1 MKNHQLLSLL
11 IFGSFSIFVSIA
23 QQSSLWGTTS
33 EGGSSDI
40 GTIFKTDTNG
50 NNFTPVY
57 SFAKVNGKQPHYSKL
72 CEASNGKYYGL
83 TYLGGSLNDGVIFEY
98 DYQFNSYKTLYEFV
112 GGGLGKNPLGN
123 LMEASNGKLYGMTS
137 AGGTS
142 GVGILFEFDLST
154 NSMTKKVDFNISNGS
169 TPYGTLLEAS
179 NGKIYGMTSVG
190 GSAGRG
196 VLFEYDFTNNIYTK
210 KVDFNI
216 TNGDRPFGSLI
227 QATNGK
233 LYGVTR
239 DGGALYVGTLFEY
252 TISTNS
258 LVKLVEFVGSSNG
271 AGPYEGPIQA
281 TNGKLYGLTMLGGTS
296 NRGVLYEF
304 DILTSTLTK
313 KFDFIGTSN
322 GRGPRGGL
330 VETTNGIL
338 YGMTHQGGISGN
350 GLIFQYDY
358 NSNVYTKKMDF
369 NGSQNGAD
377 PLGTL
382 IKISNSKLLGMA
394 HRGGSDA
401 NGVLFEYDFTLN
413 TYDKLIDFG
422 EKLNTLN
429 PSGSLTYADNG
440 MLYGLTFNGGKNNTG
455 VLYEVDPKI
464 DNVSI
469 KFESLSAV
477 SGFYPVGDLISS
489 NGSLYGLSLKGGNTD
504 LMSLF
509 KYDYWLD
516 TMQMMHSFGTVSSLA
531 FRKYSLFL
539 HSNGKIYGIG
549 KRVNSQIQVLFEF
562 DPTTNVYAELKIFQ
576 TTRSSCFLT
585 EGQGG
590 IIYGVNS
597 ESESINKGYLFK
609 LDPVTN
615 TFSTLHN
622 FSGLDGHTPVGELV
636 ALSNGNLYGVT
647 TFGGANNKGVLY
659 RYNSNLNAFNKV
671 LDLKDS
677 SGTFPE
683 DGLANIKSGKLY
695 GTTKLGGAFGKGVLF
710 EFDYNTTTFL
720 VKHNFDGAGTGSFPQ
735 GNITKASACITTR
748 NSIVAT
754 SCFNYTSPSGKYIY
768 TTSGIYSDTLK
779 VGGCDSIVTI
789 NLTIDNLNNTVTP
802 LGSSALA
809 ANAFNSTY
817 QWLDCNNNYA
827 IIPNETGQLFTASS
841 TGNYAVEVTS
851 TINGCKDTSS
861 CYPITLVGL
870 NHNFF
875 TENISI
881 FPNPTNTNVTILF
894 GVIQSQFIAEV
905 YNVHGKLISEST
917 HQSANQVELELGES
931 KGVYFIHLISDK
943 GERVVKKVVKN

>member
-1 MKNHQLLSLL
+1 MKIHQVLALL
-11 IFGSFSIFVSIA
+11 IFGTFSVFVSLA
-23 QQSSLWGTTS
+23 QQSSFWGTTS

-40 GTIFKTDTNG
+40 GTIFKIDTNG

-57 SFAKVNGKQPHYSKL
+57 SFAEVNGKQPHYSKL

-83 TYLGGSLNDGVIFEY
+83 TYIGGSLNDGVIFEY
-98 DYQFNSYKTLYEFV
+98 DYQLNSYKTLYEFV
-112 GGGLGKNPLGN
+112 GGALGKNPLGN
-123 LMEASNGKLYGMTS
+123 LMQASNGKLYGMTS

-154 NSMTKKVDFNISNGS
+154 NIMTKKVDFNISNGS

-196 VLFEYDFTNNIYTK
+196 VLFEYDFSNNIYTK
-210 KVDFNI
+210 KIDFAI
-216 TNGDRPFGSLI
+216 ANGDRPFGSLI
-227 QATNGK
+227 EATNGK

-239 DGGALYVGTLFEY
+239 DGGTLYIGTLFEY
-252 TISTNS
+252 TISTNT
-258 LVKLVEFVGSSNG
+258 LVRLVEFVGGSTG

-281 TNGKLYGLTMLGGTS
+281 ANGKLYGLTMLGGTT
-296 NRGVLYEF
+296 NQGVLYEY

-313 KFDFIGTSN
+313 KLDFVGTSN

-338 YGMTHQGGISGN
+338 YGMTHQGGVYGD

-369 NGSQNGAD
+369 NGSQNGSD

-401 NGVLFEYDFTLN
+401 NGVLFEYDFTTN
-413 TYDKLIDFG
+413 SYGKLIDFG

-440 MLYGLTFNGGKNNTG
+440 MLYGLTFNGGEINAGT
-455 VLYEVDPKI
+455 LYEVDPI
-464 DNVSI
+464 QDNVSI
-469 KFESLSAV
+469 KFESLNAV
-477 SGFYPVGDLISS
+477 SGFYPVGDLISA
-489 NGSLYGLSLKGGNTD
+489 NGSLYGLSLKGGNTN

-516 TMQMMHSFGTVSSLA
+516 TMQMIHSFGTVSSLA

-562 DPTTNVYAELKIFQ
+562 DPTTNAYIELKMFQ

-597 ESESINKGYLFK
+597 ESESTNNGYLFK
-609 LDPVTN
+609 LDPVT
-615 TFSTLHN
+615 TIFTTIHN
-622 FSGLDGHTPVGELV
+622 FSGLDGNTPVGELV
-636 ALSNGNLYGVT
+636 AVSNGNLYGMT
-647 TFGGANNKGVLY
+647 TFGGANNKGVIF
-659 RYNSNLNAFNKV
+659 RYNSNLNAFSKV

-683 DGLANIKSGKLY
+683 DGLAELKSGKLY
-695 GTTKLGGAFGKGVLF
+695 GATKLGGVYSKGVLF
-710 EFDYNTTTFL
+710 EFDYNTTSFL
-720 VKHNFDGAGTGSFPQ
+720 VKHNFDGASTGSFPK
-735 GNITKASACITTR
+735 GRLTKASTCITTR
-748 NSIVAT
+748 NSIVAS

-768 TTSGIYSDTLK
+768 TISGIYTDTLK
-779 VGGCDSIVTI
+779 VAGCDSIITI
-789 NLTIDNLNNTVTP
+789 DLTIESLNNTVATF
-802 LGSSALA
+802 GSNTIAS
-809 ANAFNSTY
+809 NAFNATY

-827 IIPNETGQLFTASS
+827 VIPNETNQLFTAVSS
-841 TGNYAVEVTS
+841 GNYAVEVTS
-851 TINGCKDTSS
+851 LANGCVDTSA
-861 CYPITLVGL
+861 CYPITLVGFDEL
-870 NHNFF
+870 EFG
-875 TENISI
+875 ENLTIY
-881 FPNPTNTNVTILF
+881 PNPTKNNVTISF
-894 GVIQSQFIAEV
+894 GSNQSSFSSQV
-905 YNVHGKLISEST
+905 YNIHGKLINESNHT
-917 HQSANQVELELGES
+917 SVNQVELNLGES
-931 KGVYFIHLISDK
+931 EGVYFIHLVSNN
-943 GERVVKKVVKN
+943 GERIIRKVVKQ